1 MSMKEVVRAFVTL
14 TVVCVVIALLM
25 SGVNA
30 MTVDTISQM
39 QVQIADEARRELL
52 PDADGFDVTEDG
64 LAEGVLDVAR
74 AQNDAGYVIKTTAK
88 GYGGDIVMMT
98 AFDAEGKIVACKVLS
113 SSETP
118 GLGKRVEEQAF
129 LQQFAGHDA
138 PVAVGK
144 EITKVTS
151 ASIYSKAAT
160 SCVNLA
166 IEAYAAVKEG

>member
-1 MSMKEVVRAFVTL
+1 MTTKDVVRAFVTL
-14 TVVCVVIALLM
+14 TIVCVVLALVL

-30 MTVDTISQM
+30 MTVDTIEQK
-39 QVQIADEARRELL
+39 QIQIADESRRELL
-52 PDADGFDVTEDG
+52 PQADTFEVTTDG
-64 LAEGVLDVAR
+64 LPEGVVEVAR
-74 AQNDAGYVIKTTAK
+74 AQNGAGYVIQTTAK

-98 AFDAEGKIVACKVLS
+98 AFDQEGKIVACKVLS

-118 GLGKRVEEQAF
+118 GLGKRVEEDAF
-129 LQQFAGHDA
+129 LSQFKGYDA
-138 PVAVGK
+138 PVEVGK

-151 ASIYSKAAT
+151 ASISSRAAT

>member
-1 MSMKEVVRAFVTL
+1 
-14 TVVCVVIALLM
+14 
-25 SGVNA
+25 
-30 MTVDTISQM
+30 
-39 QVQIADEARRELL
+39 
-52 PDADGFDVTEDG
+52 
-64 LAEGVLDVAR
+64 
-74 AQNDAGYVIKTTAK
+74 
-88 GYGGDIVMMT
+88 MMT

-151 ASIYSKAAT
+151 ASISSKAAT